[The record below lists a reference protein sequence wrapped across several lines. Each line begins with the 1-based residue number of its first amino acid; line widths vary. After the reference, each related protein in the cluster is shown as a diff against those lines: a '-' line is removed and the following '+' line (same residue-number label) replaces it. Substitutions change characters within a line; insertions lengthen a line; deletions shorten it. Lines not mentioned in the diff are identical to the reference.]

1 VQFTTPAVVTQA
13 AVRRLPRLVLLGLCI
28 TYVFAGFFGRSP
40 WKSAD
45 MTAMGY
51 MAELQAGN
59 SDWWNP
65 TLFGVASEQA
75 ALLPYWLGAWI
86 MALAPSAQATQWMVR
101 IPFGLFLALAMAAT
115 WYASYYLAK
124 SPQAQPVVFAFGGQA
139 KAADYARTIADGGLL
154 AFLACMGLA
163 QLSHE
168 ITPELVQLGFVA
180 LLYYGVAALPYQFHR
195 ARLGVFIGLLGMVLS
210 GAPVLALVFG
220 SGCTLLALLDG
231 RLAQTCATVGTPP
244 RPAGK
249 AIALVT
255 LFGAGLATVLNLWRW
270 KIDMPHA
277 LWVDWNGFAQLL
289 VWFTW
294 PAWPLSLWTLWSWRK
309 QIRTRH
315 ISRHLA
321 LPLWL
326 ASTTVIATLC
336 TGASDRTLLLA
347 LPAMASLAAFALPTL
362 QRPMASLIDWFTLL
376 FFTGCG
382 AIVWVVWIAMQ
393 TGVPSQPAANVARL
407 APGFEPT
414 FSASATGLALLT
426 TMAWMGL
433 VHWRAGRHR
442 AALWRSLVLP
452 AGGTIWCWTLLM
464 TLWLP
469 LLDYTQGYGRW
480 VQLVK
485 TELSSSG
492 CVEAKGLGSGQV
504 AALQVHG
511 LLTLVAS
518 GALVQCPWMLV
529 QPTAQF
535 ELPATIDASLWSQKA
550 LVRHPT
556 DASDAVWVL
565 KRR

>member
-1 VQFTTPAVVTQA
+1 
-13 AVRRLPRLVLLGLCI
+13 
-28 TYVFAGFFGRSP
+28 
-40 WKSAD
+40 
-45 MTAMGY
+45 MTAMGF
-51 MAELQAGN
+51 MAELHAG
-59 SDWWNP
+59 SSHWWNP
-65 TLFGVASEQA
+65 TLLGLGSEQA

-86 MALAPSAQATQWMVR
+86 MALAPTQEAAQWMVR
-101 IPFGLFLALAMAAT
+101 IPFGLFLAIAMAGT

-139 KAADYARTIADGGLL
+139 NPADYARTVADGGLL

-168 ITPELVQLGFVA
+168 ITPELVQLGCVA
-180 LLYYGVAALPYQFHR
+180 LLYYGVAALPYHFQR
-195 ARLGVFIGLLGMVLS
+195 ARFGVFIGLSGMVLS

-220 SGCTLLALLDG
+220 SGCTLLELWDS
-231 RLAQTCATVGTPP
+231 
-244 RPAGK
+244 PAARTGVSVEPHPQSTST
-249 AIALVT
+249 AIALAT
-255 LFGAGLATVLNLWRW
+255 FLGAGLATALSLWRW

-277 LWVDWNGFAQLL
+277 LWVDWNGLAQLL

-309 QIRTRH
+309 QLRGRH
-315 ISRHLA
+315 ISRHVA

-326 ASTTVIATLC
+326 ASTTIVATLC

-362 QRPMASLIDWFTLL
+362 QRQVASLIDWFTLL

-407 APGFEPT
+407 APGFEPH
-414 FSASATGLALLT
+414 FSAPATGLALLAT
-426 TMAWMGL
+426 LAWMGL
-433 VHWRAGRHR
+433 VQWRAGRHR

-452 AGGTIWCWTLLM
+452 AGGAVWCWTLLM

-469 LLDYTQGYGRW
+469 LLDYTQGYDRW
-480 VQLVK
+480 VHMVK
-485 TELSSSG
+485 TEMGSSG
-492 CVEAKGLGSGQV
+492 CVEARGLGSGQI
-504 AALQVHG
+504 AALQIQGHIA
-511 LLTLVAS
+511 LVPS
-518 GALVQCPWMLV
+518 GALVRCPWMLV

-535 ELPATIDASLWSQKA
+535 ALPATVDASLWTQKA

-556 DASDAVWVL
+556 DPADAVWVL
-565 KRR
+565 QRR